1 MPKRFRDTIR
11 RTVIAIAWDEVKNQF
26 HAPAAPAYKPIATY
40 RAGDERRP
48 VTAAG
53 RARRARLCSSPA
65 RMQPYL

>member
-26 HAPAAPAYKPIATY
+26 HAPAAPAYKPIAT
-40 RAGDERRP
+40 
-48 VTAAG
+48 G